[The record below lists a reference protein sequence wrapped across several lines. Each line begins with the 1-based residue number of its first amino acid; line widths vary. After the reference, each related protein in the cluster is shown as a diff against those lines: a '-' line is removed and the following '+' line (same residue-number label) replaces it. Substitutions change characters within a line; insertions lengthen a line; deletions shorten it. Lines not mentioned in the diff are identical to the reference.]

1 MPIAIYIKLARHNS
15 PQEFDYAEIHSSN
28 REDAETF
35 ATKNVREESQKAKN
49 NAEWVFCF
57 LHFPQTFKIG

>member
-1 MPIAIYIKLARHNS
+1 MQIAIYIKLARHNS

-49 NAEWVFCF
+49 NAE
-57 LHFPQTFKIG
+57 